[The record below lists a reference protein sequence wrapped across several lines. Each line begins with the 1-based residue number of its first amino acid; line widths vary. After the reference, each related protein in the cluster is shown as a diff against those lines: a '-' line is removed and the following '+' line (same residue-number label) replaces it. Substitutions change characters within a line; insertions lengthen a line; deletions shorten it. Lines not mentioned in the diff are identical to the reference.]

1 MKDKMYWDWEKS
13 DFIDADIKQELKG
26 VSCSAEMVI
35 ELQKLKV
42 LTLMFYSLKLFL
54 LPTKICFG
62 KPILN

>member
-35 ELQKLKV
+35 ELQKLKIAKKWFD
-42 LTLMFYSLKLFL
+42 LEECEHNQKCH
-54 LPTKICFG
+54 KI
-62 KPILN
+62 